1 MLNNILSKVK
11 IMCLLVWIINCQNY
25 EIKVLIFWL
34 LLLYKNTNQWVSF
47 KRLQVWLATIIS
59 N

>member
-34 LLLYKNTNQWVSF
+34 LLLYKNINQWVSF